1 MPTVEEVINKEK
13 GIGKYVVG
21 VERNGFDVTFT
32 DTDIEIFKR
41 MGDTFSSLL
50 SHKVSDYFTYQHP
63 TTKVII
69 IQIFI

>member
-1 MPTVEEVINKEK
+1 MTVEEVINKEK
-13 GIGKYVVG
+13 GDSKYVVG
-21 VERNGFDVTFT
+21 INGNGFDVTFA
-32 DTDIEIFKR
+32 DIDIEIFKR

-63 TTKVII
+63 TTKAII